1 MTLNPKKKKK
11 SLILLFKIHKLA
23 NLKIFWATKLRI
35 SNRRNSL
42 NSSINNS
49 IKHVYQR
56 YNGRLSKKKKEKKKK
71 IQLENHFS
79 CFAVSI
85 IIIIFLDLK
94 LILCLFRCKIFTKV
108 KYITCKIFARKYFHF
123 TMFGSVHENT
133 V

>member
-11 SLILLFKIHKLA
+11 SLILLFKIYKQV
-23 NLKIFWATKLRI
+23 NLKIFWATKLKI
-35 SNRRNSL
+35 PNRRNLL

-79 CFAVSI
+79 CFVFS

-94 LILCLFRCKIFTKV
+94 LILCLFR
-108 KYITCKIFARKYFHF
+108 CKIFARKYFHF

-133 V
+133 M

>member
-1 MTLNPKKKKK
+1 MILNQKKKK
-11 SLILLFKIHKLA
+11 SLILLFKIYKQA
-23 NLKIFWATKLRI
+23 NLKAFWATKLRI
-35 SNRRNSL
+35 SNRRNYL
-42 NSSINNS
+42 NSSIDNS

-94 LILCLFRCKIFTKV
+94 LILCLFRCKIFT
-108 KYITCKIFARKYFHF
+108 
-123 TMFGSVHENT
+123 
-133 V
+133 

>member
-1 MTLNPKKKKK
+1 MILNPKKKK

-23 NLKIFWATKLRI
+23 NLKVFWATKLRI

-79 CFAVSI
+79 CFAFSI
-85 IIIIFLDLK
+85 IIIILDLK
-94 LILCLFRCKIFTKV
+94 LILCLFRYKIFTKV
-108 KYITCKIFARKYFHF
+108 KYITCKIFAWKYFYF